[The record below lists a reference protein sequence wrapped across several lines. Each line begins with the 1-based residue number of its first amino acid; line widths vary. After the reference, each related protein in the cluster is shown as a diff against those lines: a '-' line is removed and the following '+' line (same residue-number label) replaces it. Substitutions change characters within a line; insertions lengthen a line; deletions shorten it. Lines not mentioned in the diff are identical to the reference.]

1 MDESEEPM
9 EALDDVVQK
18 KGSGEETD
26 FNTEVLSTDSE
37 PDLHPV
43 GWQMN
48 GEASFGKS
56 MEPLKL
62 TKTEVVV
69 LRRAFEMLM
78 AALGHDREAVGDA
91 LYGVLT
97 GALLTLKSSFT
108 TPQAVVSMRMFNGF
122 RLLCEK
128 CESPE
133 ELQTH
138 VESLA
143 FKHLQMEVT
152 WQRGESV
159 SDAVLELMEQNV
171 PDLPPGSVAAWQQLL
186 RYTSSTF
193 KYVNSSYSER
203 LKLIANDWEAIE
215 LAANEEDDELVVR
228 SFPNMCAFSVQVMGQ
243 ETQTWMEELLQV
255 FKVLVEKIASP
266 SQLTEECDLL
276 AISIVG
282 SSKTQEDIN
291 FDNFKPVMMAALR
304 SLLPKDWST
313 AHETAWEWLWTTV
326 ARNLREAT
334 MKVRAFRPLNAQLFS
349 SLQEEQL
356 EIFRSTI
363 YTDFFTKCAASQ
375 DLFKQSQS
383 RLRYIADKVLQSSY
397 DMFHRDKNDMVDYL
411 SALGLRHVGYGVP
424 IDLFGPFCDSC
435 LQVMKPL
442 IDELPKPE
450 STKLVW
456 CPADRAHQLAERDV
470 PMHLMVE
477 GFRWSLGLVSRVLM
491 RTIVEGSTSVM
502 QAIHADDA
510 NAMRKALLDA
520 PRAERYTWQLGV
532 RVGSQSIS
540 PLYWALQTGAHQTA
554 STMLKDI
561 LTIRA
566 DRDRYY
572 YGVNELFHLQP
583 NIVEHILH
591 EAPGLAETFLDGLI
605 WRSHKT
611 SQGMR
616 PVIYY
621 LEHLMKDMDESEKL
635 SRALTSFVKFKHPGI
650 ITHPILTF
658 TLDLLWQRL
667 VMGYF
672 LSGQLMTVFNFII
685 FILANCYLNNPSKE
699 TPVTTKLL
707 LVARL
712 WVYIFGMGRRLWWHA
727 LQMYKAFANNDVRR
741 CRKFL
746 GPIGVGFIIPKY
758 LGHGTEMTGLLLTA
772 DMLGMLALEP
782 MIHCISAEEILQFHC
797 EAWTEP
803 MSFAYGVLLVLG
815 IFLYLVLVLELGHV
829 SIELSQYRVLCM
841 RAAKQILLCLGVV
854 SVVIISFTLAI
865 TALIYTVPQPGSRD
879 DDHDPH
885 HEWAHEWS
893 DMGTICNTLLQM
905 TLGVMDLSEI
915 HGMADDNP
923 FLFVIVA
930 IFMLLVYTFFFNL
943 LVSQFCGVQASL
955 ASDVTG
961 YARLAR
967 GDIIV
972 GVLKEVNMARWQSF
986 ISSLELEKRID
997 FEVGDLGLA
1006 GGIKTEEPALDHP
1019 VTTDPIRRFGGQ
1031 TDPSLPWPE
1040 KLTKENGM
1048 ERFISGRRPGSVIDA
1063 ENIQNAEEVQD
1074 EHADE
1079 DAYDEEGAYE
1089 EGEEEE
1095 PLEVDQ
1101 EVPEETEPPRGVVAV
1116 SAPVTNGEAGVGQS
1130 GNGEK
1135 SGNKDETAKSK
1146 PQQERTSDNQR
1157 SGTKET
1163 AETRQ
1168 EKAERTDRKTND
1180 ENAAKQ
1186 EHKEP
1191 VQAGKEPL
1199 EGKDEKEKT
1208 GTY

>member
-1 MDESEEPM
+1 MEDSEEL
-9 EALDDVVQK
+9 LDNVVQK

-26 FNTEVLSTDSE
+26 YNTELLETDSE
-37 PDLHPV
+37 PDVLGA
-43 GWQMN
+43 GWQMK
-48 GEASFGKS
+48 GEASFGQS
-56 MEPLKL
+56 MELLKL

-69 LRRAFEMLM
+69 LRQAFDMFM

-91 LYGVLT
+91 LYGALT
-97 GALLTLKSSFT
+97 GALLTLKSSFA
-108 TPQAVVSMRMFNGF
+108 TPQAVVSLRLFNGF
-122 RLLCEK
+122 RLLSEK

-133 ELQTH
+133 ELQSH

-171 PDLPPGSVAAWQQLL
+171 PDLPPGGVAAWQQML

-193 KYVNSSYSER
+193 RYVNASYSER
-203 LKLIANDWEAIE
+203 LKLIANDWVAIE

-266 SQLTEECDLL
+266 TQLTEECDLL
-276 AISIVG
+276 AISIIQ
-282 SSKTQEDIN
+282 SEKCHEDIN
-291 FDNFKPVMMAALR
+291 FESFKPVMMAALR

-326 ARNLREAT
+326 ARNLKEAT
-334 MKVRAFRPLNAQLFS
+334 MKVRAFRPLNAELFS

-356 EIFRSTI
+356 EFFRSTI

-397 DMFHRDKNDMVDYL
+397 DMYHRGKNDMVDHL

-435 LQVMKPL
+435 VQVIKPL

-450 STKLVW
+450 STTVW

-502 QAIHADDA
+502 QAIHADSA
-510 NAMRKALLDA
+510 KGMLKALLDA

-554 STMLKDI
+554 TTMLKDI

-591 EAPGLAETFLDGLI
+591 EAPGLAETFLEGLI

-621 LEHLMKDMDESEKL
+621 LEHLVKDMDESKTL
-635 SRALTSFVKFKHPGI
+635 SRALISFVKFKHPGI

-667 VMGYF
+667 VIGYF
-672 LSGQLMTVFNFII
+672 LSGQLMTLFNFVM
-685 FILANCYLNNPSKE
+685 FILAGCYLNNPAME
-699 TPVTTKLL
+699 TPVTTTLL

-712 WVYIFGMGRRLWWHA
+712 LVYIVGMGRLLWWHT
-727 LQMYKAFANNDVRR
+727 LQMYKAVANNDVWR

-758 LGHGTEMTGLLLTA
+758 LQRGTERIGLLLTM
-772 DMLGMLALEP
+772 DMLGMLAFEP
-782 MIHCISAEEILQFHC
+782 LIHCISPDQILQVHC

-815 IFLYLVLVLELGHV
+815 IFLYLLLVLELGHV
-829 SIELSQYRVLCM
+829 SIELSQFRVLCGS
-841 RAAKQILLCLGVV
+841 AAKQILLCLGVV
-854 SVVIISFTLAI
+854 SVVIFSFALAI
-865 TALIYTVPQPGSRD
+865 TALTFTVPQPEIDEGS
-879 DDHDPH
+879 HGYGWS
-885 HEWAHEWS
+885 HEWE
-893 DMGTICNTLLQM
+893 DTGTILTTLMQM
-905 TLGVMDLSEI
+905 ALGLMPLSEV
-915 HGMADDNP
+915 HGMVEHSP
-923 FLFVIVA
+923 LLFVIVA

-955 ASDVTG
+955 AKDVTG

-972 GVLKEVNMARWQSF
+972 GVLKEVKMSRWQSF
-986 ISSLELEKRID
+986 VRSLELEKRID

-1019 VTTDPIRRFGGQ
+1019 VTQDQIRRFGGQ

-1040 KLTKENGM
+1040 KLTKETGLESM
-1048 ERFISGRRPGSVIDA
+1048 IQRTIQHSV
-1063 ENIQNAEEVQD
+1063 QKMLGKK
-1074 EHADE
+1074 
-1079 DAYDEEGAYE
+1079 GALSE
-1089 EGEEEE
+1089 TDSSSQHSSSRDSRGEY
-1095 PLEVDQ
+1095 
-1101 EVPEETEPPRGVVAV
+1101 
-1116 SAPVTNGEAGVGQS
+1116 
-1130 GNGEK
+1130 K
-1135 SGNKDETAKSK
+1135 S
-1146 PQQERTSDNQR
+1146 Q
-1157 SGTKET
+1157 
-1163 AETRQ
+1163 
-1168 EKAERTDRKTND
+1168 
-1180 ENAAKQ
+1180 
-1186 EHKEP
+1186 
-1191 VQAGKEPL
+1191 
-1199 EGKDEKEKT
+1199 
-1208 GTY
+1208 